1 MALILLVNFRASAAA
16 PSNPILGN
24 PPLESAESSASSANR
39 LNSPLPAEA
48 SLPDAPQPQAASTEG
63 SATANAKANSPHQT
77 KRILGIIPNFRSVTA
92 DEKLPPTTTRE
103 KFKLTFE
110 DSFDYSAFA
119 EVAILSGMAEAE
131 NSEPQFHEGAAG
143 YGRYYWHSFA
153 DNLDGNLWV
162 EFLLPT
168 VAREDP
174 RYYTLGHGG
183 FAKRATYSVSRLFIT
198 RNNQGNPTPNFS
210 EIVGNGAAAGID
222 SLYYPSSDR
231 TWTKTGQRWG
241 LQIILDG
248 LDNLLKEFWPNIN
261 AKLFH
266 DKY

>member
-1 MALILLVNFRASAAA
+1 M
-16 PSNPILGN
+16 
-24 PPLESAESSASSANR
+24 
-39 LNSPLPAEA
+39 
-48 SLPDAPQPQAASTEG
+48 PDAPQPQTASTPG
-63 SATANAKANSPHQT
+63 PNPVNPQASPPHQT

-103 KFKLTFE
+103 KFKLTIE

-131 NSEPQFHEGAAG
+131 NSEPQFHQGAPG
-143 YGRYYWHSFA
+143 YARYYWHSFA
-153 DNLDGNLWV
+153 DNTDGNLWV
-162 EFLLPT
+162 EFLVPT
-168 VAREDP
+168 LAREDP

-183 FAKRATYSVSRLFIT
+183 FVKRATYSVSRLFIT

-222 SLYYPSSDR
+222 GLYYPSADR

-248 LDNLLKEFWPNIN
+248 LDNLIKEFWPNIN
-261 AKLFH
+261 EKLFH
-266 DKY
+266 GKY